1 MPDPTPTADPE
12 VTHVGVRPIAPA
24 AGPDAPTGFEL
35 LGEIGRG
42 GMGAVFRAR
51 ERDLDR
57 EVAVKILL
65 DRFPPDSPTARRFM
79 DEARITGQ
87 LQHPGI
93 PAVYRVGRLADGRP
107 YLAMKLING
116 DTLAAMLRA
125 GRTVDELAVIERI
138 AEAVGYAH
146 AHGVVHRDLKP
157 ANVMVGPFGEVQ
169 VMDWGL
175 AKVLAGGGGQPGRP
189 DDHPPEAARTTI
201 RSLRDSDGSQTEA
214 GSILGTPAYMAPEQ
228 AAGEVDRI
236 GPAADVFGLGA
247 ILCALLTGRPPFDG
261 ENPDSVHMAAARGD
275 TAAAFARLA
284 ACGADPDVLALC
296 KRCLAFD
303 PAARPADGQAVAAE
317 VAALRR
323 AADDRARQA
332 ERDRLAAE
340 VRAGEQSKRRRV
352 IQWAAAA
359 VAAVLAA
366 GTTVSLWQAK
376 VARQS
381 ASDADAARL
390 DADRKRG
397 EAELARQAEAD
408 QRAKAD
414 AARAGAEA
422 KEAEAN
428 AVLKFVEDRVFA
440 AARPKGQ
447 DGGLGKD
454 VSLRAAVTA
463 ALPALEAEFKDQPL
477 VEARLRNALGATLH
491 YLGDNRAAAD
501 QYSRARDLYA
511 PRVAPD
517 HVGAL
522 QAATGL
528 ANVYDRL
535 NRPADALRLRE
546 EVADISRRAYPA
558 DHPYRLM
565 SLHNL
570 AVGYATLGRFADA
583 RPVGEEVLAARRR
596 LLPPGHEDTLRSLI
610 TQIGILGSL
619 DRHDDALAL
628 GREALDGARKALP
641 PDHPLT
647 LSVEHNIGVSYERL
661 GRFADA
667 LPVFRRV
674 LAARRRLLPAT
685 HPDVL
690 KSLGS
695 VATTLVALGRGAE
708 ALPLIDE
715 CVAGAAGQSVS
726 PRLLPPVLTARLH
739 HFRATGDPAGC
750 RATAD
755 LWDKLNRTDA
765 DSLVVAA
772 RMRAV
777 TAGAFAAAD
786 QPPDAA
792 AEADRAMGRLTQA
805 VAAGLRD
812 RGRIEA
818 DADLA
823 YLRHRADF
831 HALVCPLPYIAPP
844 PRPVW

>member
-1 MPDPTPTADPE
+1 
-12 VTHVGVRPIAPA
+12 
-24 AGPDAPTGFEL
+24 
-35 LGEIGRG
+35 
-42 GMGAVFRAR
+42 
-51 ERDLDR
+51 
-57 EVAVKILL
+57 
-65 DRFPPDSPTARRFM
+65 
-79 DEARITGQ
+79 
-87 LQHPGI
+87 
-93 PAVYRVGRLADGRP
+93 
-107 YLAMKLING
+107 
-116 DTLAAMLRA
+116 
-125 GRTVDELAVIERI
+125 
-138 AEAVGYAH
+138 
-146 AHGVVHRDLKP
+146 
-157 ANVMVGPFGEVQ
+157 
-169 VMDWGL
+169 
-175 AKVLAGGGGQPGRP
+175 
-189 DDHPPEAARTTI
+189 
-201 RSLRDSDGSQTEA
+201 
-214 GSILGTPAYMAPEQ
+214 
-228 AAGEVDRI
+228 
-236 GPAADVFGLGA
+236 
-247 ILCALLTGRPPFDG
+247 
-261 ENPDSVHMAAARGD
+261 
-275 TAAAFARLA
+275 
-284 ACGADPDVLALC
+284 
-296 KRCLAFD
+296 
-303 PAARPADGQAVAAE
+303 
-317 VAALRR
+317 
-323 AADDRARQA
+323 
-332 ERDRLAAE
+332 
-340 VRAGEQSKRRRV
+340 
-352 IQWAAAA
+352 
-359 VAAVLAA
+359 
-366 GTTVSLWQAK
+366 
-376 VARQS
+376 
-381 ASDADAARL
+381 
-390 DADRKRG
+390 
-397 EAELARQAEAD
+397 
-408 QRAKAD
+408 
-414 AARAGAEA
+414 
-422 KEAEAN
+422 
-428 AVLKFVEDRVFA
+428 
-440 AARPKGQ
+440 
-447 DGGLGKD
+447 
-454 VSLRAAVTA
+454 
-463 ALPALEAEFKDQPL
+463 
-477 VEARLRNALGATLH
+477 
-491 YLGDNRAAAD
+491 
-501 QYSRARDLYA
+501 
-511 PRVAPD
+511 
-517 HVGAL
+517 
-522 QAATGL
+522 
-528 ANVYDRL
+528 
-535 NRPADALRLRE
+535 
-546 EVADISRRAYPA
+546 VADISRRAYPA
-558 DHPYRLM
+558 DHPHRLM

-690 KSLGS
+690 KSVGS